1 MESAQICVFLQRHFM
16 WNRSNRIFF
25 FFAVE
30 ALPGD
35 YKKGFECIS
44 QKVI

>member
-1 MESAQICVFLQRHFM
+1 MFFSSDISRGIEAIEF
-16 WNRSNRIFF
+16 FF